1 MTSGSSL
8 HNHLQHILLT
18 SEEIKVQTNFNK
30 SHKVHV
36 NIIIKNLKIKNES
49 TYTIYNY
56 FDVFK

>member
-30 SHKVHV
+30 SPKVHV
-36 NIIIKNLKIKNES
+36 NIVIKKLE
-49 TYTIYNY
+49 
-56 FDVFK
+56 D